1 MPRGTRRPSASVLTR
16 NATEETEM
24 EKGSGT
30 RGSGETKLRKVLVP
44 TIAGAAG
51 TAVAVALTKKPKQL
65 KDAIP
70 KVRDAMPKLP
80 EGGIGEITDDLRG
93 RLESVL
99 GRDSVDD
106 EQLGGFE
113 GQTPKAFDKSGFE
126 KRRAQRRKRR
136 EQRRETLD
144 EHRGG

>member
-1 MPRGTRRPSASVLTR
+1 MARDVRAEGD
-16 NATEETEM
+16 
-24 EKGSGT
+24 
-30 RGSGETKLRKVLVP
+30 GETKLRKLLVP
-44 TIAGAAG
+44 AAAGVAG

-65 KDAIP
+65 GEAVP

>member
-70 KVRDAMPKLP
+70 KVREAMPDLP

-93 RLESVL
+93 RLDPVV
-99 GRDSVDD
+99 GKDSDD
-106 EQLGGFE
+106 LSGLE
-113 GQTPKAFDKSGFE
+113 GQEP
-126 KRRAQRRKRR
+126 RR
-136 EQRRETLD
+136 
-144 EHRGG
+144 